1 MVFSQEK
8 VIPNTK
14 GIKIEF
20 EGRTYTTVE
29 NIHGEYSYWFG
40 EKYACFGG
48 VFCLKAQCTT
58 EDAAI
63 MWGENGEESDWFP
76 PEAMW
81 AVNPEELDA
90 WIAKG
95 DWMDCL
101 TGVLVCNEQP
111 A

>member
-1 MVFSQEK
+1 MEKEK

-29 NIHGEYSYWFG
+29 NIHGGYSYWFG
-40 EKYACFGG
+40 EEYACFGG

-63 MWGENGEESDWFP
+63 MWK
-76 PEAMW
+76 AMW

-90 WIAKG
+90 WIAKC

-101 TGVLVCNEQP
+101 TGVLVCDE
-111 A
+111 

>member
-29 NIHGEYSYWFG
+29 NIHGEYGYWFG
-40 EKYACFGG
+40 EEYACLGG
-48 VFCLKAQCTT
+48 IFTLKAQCTT
-58 EDAAI
+58 DDPKI
-63 MWGENGEESDWFP
+63 MWGQDDDSADWFP

-95 DWMDCL
+95 DWMNHL
-101 TGVLVCNEQP
+101 TGVLVCDGQP